1 MFRNLILALALALVA
16 SLPMV
21 AQDSDS
27 QDSHKNDKPF
37 DVRSSVGDLH
47 VGKDAT
53 AEKAGLPLYPGAR
66 PKHEDDNDPLNFG
79 VLTEAFGFKIIVA
92 KYESDDSPAKVVGFY
107 REKLKKYGKVL
118 ECHSQKHG
126 SGVEVNNGDDS
137 DKEKSSKELKCDENS
152 GPVTE
157 LKVGVEDNQHVVAVE
172 PHDGDK
178 GSTFA
183 IVYLYTRKKGDI

>member
-1 MFRNLILALALALVA
+1 MFHNPLLALALAVTA
-16 SLPMV
+16 SLPVV

-27 QDSHKNDKPF
+27 KDKPF

-47 VGKDAT
+47 VGKDAS

-66 PKHEDDNDPLNFG
+66 PKQEDNNDPLNFG
-79 VLTEAFGFKIIVA
+79 VLTEAFGMKIIVA
-92 KYESDDSPAKVVGFY
+92 KYESDDAPAKIIGFY
-107 REKLKKYGKVL
+107 RDRLKKYGAVL

-126 SGVEVNNGDDS
+126 SGVEVNSGDDS
-137 DKEKSSKELKCDENS
+137 DKGKDGKELKCEEQS

-183 IVYLYTRKKGDI
+183 IVYLYARKKGDI